1 MRRRLTLAI
10 CGMVAAALLAAG
22 LGTLALSRLGARDAT
37 RKDLARQA
45 SAFAQ
50 VFEELGEP
58 QIGGQARTTP
68 LLARQRLQQVAS
80 TLKLEDIGFL
90 VAGANLD
97 YRGDIPAGLAL
108 ADLKPELLRND
119 QIVTGYENGKVF
131 AAAPGFYE
139 RTLANGQRERVG
151 GFVVVITSKP
161 ASVAPPAVRWFL
173 LASIG
178 TLLLGALVAF
188 RLTRTLTKPV
198 VAASAT
204 AHRIATGDLAARVPE
219 PAADATDELSELSR
233 SINAMASGLERS
245 RGLERQFLMSVSH
258 DLRTPMASI
267 QGYAEA
273 LVDEA
278 IDPRRAGDV
287 ILAESKRLDRL
298 VTDLLLLSRADSEA
312 LNLRRRPVDLGQL
325 AQAVIDRLADQAA
338 ARDVMLRVDISPGA
352 PLADADAERIEQVL
366 RNLLDNAL
374 KYSRPQTTVTLGV
387 SATSDRFVLVQVRD
401 EGIGIPAADLPRI
414 GQRFY
419 RADRARTRARGGHGL
434 GLAIAQSLVRA
445 HGGQLWLESEEG
457 VGTTA
462 SFTLPSSL

>member
-1 MRRRLTLAI
+1 MRRRLTIAI

-37 RKDLARQA
+37 RKDLERQA

-58 QIGGQARTTP
+58 QIGGQPRTTP

-90 VAGANLD
+90 VAGPNLD
-97 YRGDIPAGLAL
+97 YRGDIPAGIAL
-108 ADLKPELLRND
+108 ADLKPERLRND
-119 QIVTGYENGKVF
+119 HIVTGYENGKVF

-219 PAADATDELSELSR
+219 PPADATDELSELSR
-233 SINAMASGLERS
+233 SINAMATGLERS

-298 VTDLLLLSRADSEA
+298 VTDLLLLSRLDARSFTFDVRVVDAGSLVAATVSGFVPRAQERGVTLMMHPSPTPATAVADGD
-312 LNLRRRPVDLGQL
+312 RLGQ
-325 AQAVIDRLADQAA
+325 AIA
-338 ARDVMLRVDISPGA
+338 
-352 PLADADAERIEQVL
+352 
-366 RNLLDNAL
+366 NLLENAL
-374 KYSRPQTTVTLGV
+374 KFARQRIDV
-387 SATSDRFVLVQVRD
+387 SLRSEGGWIVLSIAD
-401 EGIGIPAADLPRI
+401 DGPGIAPEDLPHVFERL
-414 GQRFY
+414 Y
-419 RADRARTRARGGHGL
+419 VARHRPTPKESGSGL
-434 GLAIAQSLVRA
+434 GLAIVREIIEA
-445 HGGQLWLESEEG
+445 MGGHVTARSPIPHTAA
-457 VGTTA
+457 GTEMLIA
-462 SFTLPSSL
+462 LRPA